1 MKDFIKSMESLP
13 TLLKIIF
20 ALPVLDII
28 WNVTRLFK
36 SIVKNNLIGVIL
48 AIILIVPGVAFMW
61 IIDIISILLYDK
73 IFWID

>member
-48 AIILIVPGVAFMW
+48 AIILIVPGVAVMW
-61 IIDIISILLYDK
+61 LIDIISILLYDK
-73 IFWID
+73 ILWID

>member
-13 TLLKIIF
+13 KLLKIIF

-48 AIILIVPGVAFMW
+48 AIILIVPGVAVMW
-61 IIDIISILLYDK
+61 LIDIISILLYDK
-73 IFWID
+73 ILWID